1 MFLTANIKLLSYII
15 ILLLKFIQKKNL
27 NVLNIYNKSRQNKT
41 YQEKNYF
48 IIYNNQEESFI
59 FLFYLCKIQFSPEIF
74 DLDAI

>member
-1 MFLTANIKLLSYII
+1 MFITTNIKLLSYII

-27 NVLNIYNKSRQNKT
+27 NVFNIYNKSRQNKT

-59 FLFYLCKIQFSPEIF
+59 FLFYLCKIIFSP
-74 DLDAI
+74 

>member
-1 MFLTANIKLLSYII
+1 MFLTTKIKLLSYII

-48 IIYNNQEESFI
+48 IIYNDQEESII
-59 FLFYLCKIQFSPEIF
+59 FLFYLCKIIFSS
-74 DLDAI
+74 

>member
-1 MFLTANIKLLSYII
+1 MLLTTKIKLLSYII

-59 FLFYLCKIQFSPEIF
+59 FLFYLCKIIFSP
-74 DLDAI
+74 

>member
-1 MFLTANIKLLSYII
+1 MFLTTKIKLLSYII

-27 NVLNIYNKSRQNKT
+27 NVFNIYNKSRQNKT

-59 FLFYLCKIQFSPEIF
+59 FLFYLCKIIFSP
-74 DLDAI
+74 

>member
-48 IIYNNQEESFI
+48 IIYNDQEESII
-59 FLFYLCKIQFSPEIF
+59 FLFYLCKIIFSS
-74 DLDAI
+74 

>member
-1 MFLTANIKLLSYII
+1 MFLTTNIKLLSYII

-48 IIYNNQEESFI
+48 IIYNDQEESFI
-59 FLFYLCKIQFSPEIF
+59 FLFYLCKIIFSP
-74 DLDAI
+74 

>member
-1 MFLTANIKLLSYII
+1 MFQTTKIKLLSYII

-27 NVLNIYNKSRQNKT
+27 NVFNIYNKSRQNKT

-59 FLFYLCKIQFSPEIF
+59 FLFYLCKIIFSP
-74 DLDAI
+74 

>member
-27 NVLNIYNKSRQNKT
+27 NVFNIYNKSRQNKT

-48 IIYNNQEESFI
+48 IIYNDQEESII
-59 FLFYLCKIQFSPEIF
+59 FLFYLCKIIFSS
-74 DLDAI
+74 

>member
-1 MFLTANIKLLSYII
+1 MFLTTKIKLLSYII

-59 FLFYLCKIQFSPEIF
+59 FLFYLCKIIFSP
-74 DLDAI
+74 

>member
-1 MFLTANIKLLSYII
+1 MFLTTKIKLLSFII

-59 FLFYLCKIQFSPEIF
+59 FLFYLCKIIFSP
-74 DLDAI
+74 

>member
-59 FLFYLCKIQFSPEIF
+59 FLFYLCKIIFSP
-74 DLDAI
+74 

>member
-27 NVLNIYNKSRQNKT
+27 NVFNIYNKSRQNKT

-59 FLFYLCKIQFSPEIF
+59 FLFYLCKIIFSP
-74 DLDAI
+74 

>member
-48 IIYNNQEESFI
+48 IIYNDQEESII
-59 FLFYLCKIQFSPEIF
+59 FLFYLCKIIFSP
-74 DLDAI
+74 

>member
-27 NVLNIYNKSRQNKT
+27 KVLNIYNKSRQNKT

-48 IIYNNQEESFI
+48 IIYNDQEESII
-59 FLFYLCKIQFSPEIF
+59 FLFYLCKIIFSS
-74 DLDAI
+74 

>member
-1 MFLTANIKLLSYII
+1 MFLTTKIKLLSFII

-48 IIYNNQEESFI
+48 IIYNDQEESII
-59 FLFYLCKIQFSPEIF
+59 FLFYLCKIIFSS
-74 DLDAI
+74 

>member
-1 MFLTANIKLLSYII
+1 MFLTTKIKLLSYII

-48 IIYNNQEESFI
+48 IIYNDQEESFI
-59 FLFYLCKIQFSPEIF
+59 FLFYLCKIIFSS
-74 DLDAI
+74 

>member
-1 MFLTANIKLLSYII
+1 MFLTTNIKLLSYII

-27 NVLNIYNKSRQNKT
+27 NVFNIYNKSRQNKT

-59 FLFYLCKIQFSPEIF
+59 FLFYLCKIIFSP
-74 DLDAI
+74 

>member
-1 MFLTANIKLLSYII
+1 MLLTTKIKLLSYII

-27 NVLNIYNKSRQNKT
+27 NVFNIYNKSRQNKT

-59 FLFYLCKIQFSPEIF
+59 FLFYLCKIIFSP
-74 DLDAI
+74 

>member
-27 NVLNIYNKSRQNKT
+27 NVFNIYNKSRQNKT

-48 IIYNNQEESFI
+48 IIYNDQEESII
-59 FLFYLCKIQFSPEIF
+59 FLFYLCKIIFSP
-74 DLDAI
+74 